1 MNILDIVEKSLENPL
16 SFDNHPAKALSFE
29 ERILYLNGLALV
41 INVDDEIHQSELDYL
56 KLMIRS
62 LDIDLSTFD
71 DFVEFA
77 KAPDIKTL
85 EAFWASFKR
94 RPIAQVFLFD
104 ALMMAF
110 IDYKEHENEKLLLN
124 KFGDGLE
131 ITKATQ
137 EDIYDLFCHIKH
149 KDWDISSLYF
159 SSHLL
164 NPDHFKH
171 LLDYYE
177 VDLSELLERTQEL
190 RKTLFLERL
199 SKLFDVSGVDVR
211 WKDLPASSPHYK
223 KGFRQITEGFA
234 LKLDLKSLIVNEELL
249 PFLQSKLDRQEVRVG
264 RDHTVYRLDG
274 SIYFDLN
281 ASIFGFSKDSRS
293 FYLCEYSDKDGHLL
307 DRLIIDF
314 LSHILGESLSLD
326 SPESLNK
333 ILEWFLGCEILKG
346 SVADMRQN
354 EVFISD
360 DDFQINKQVL
370 SVTNSKRSKLLLIV
384 NALNGDTTLGLNLY
398 ERKSVTEDVEI
409 SIFDILNSGKIR
421 WVKR

>member
-1 MNILDIVEKSLENPL
+1 MNILDIVEKSLENSL

-56 KLMIRS
+56 KVMIRS
-62 LDIDLSTFD
+62 LDIDISTYD
-71 DFVEFA
+71 DFVDFA
-77 KAPDIKTL
+77 KAPDLKTL

-110 IDYKEHENEKLLLN
+110 IDDKEHENEKLLLS

-149 KDWDISSLYF
+149 KDWELSSLYF

-177 VDLSELLERTQEL
+177 VDLSELLDRTQEL
-190 RKTLFLERL
+190 RKALYLERF
-199 SKLFDVSGVDVR
+199 SKLLDVSEVDVR
-211 WKDLPASSPHYK
+211 WKDLPESSPHYK
-223 KGFRQITEGFA
+223 KGFRQITEGVA
-234 LKLDLKSLIVNEELL
+234 PKLDLKSLIVNEELL
-249 PFLQSKLDRQEVRVG
+249 PFLQSKLDRQEIRIG
-264 RDHTVYRLDG
+264 CDDKVYCSDG
-274 SIYFDLN
+274 SIYFNLN
-281 ASIFGFSKDSRS
+281 ASGFGYSKESRY
-293 FYLCEYSDKDGHLL
+293 FYLYEISDKDILL
-307 DRLIIDF
+307 VERLIIDL
-314 LSHILGESLSLD
+314 LSHVLGDALFLDSSESLDRILD
-326 SPESLNK
+326 WL
-333 ILEWFLGCEILKG
+333 WGCEILKG
-346 SVADMRQN
+346 SAKSMSKGEIYVSGGEFRATCSKQSRSFDPANMVETLTSFYRDN
-354 EVFISD
+354 KSPPSSD
-360 DDFQINKQVL
+360 ELDLCSTKID
-370 SVTNSKRSKLLLIV
+370 
-384 NALNGDTTLGLNLY
+384 G
-398 ERKSVTEDVEI
+398 